1 MTKPSYSELR
11 EARKKA
17 ISEKVVAIATPA
29 VVVKES
35 ASFIMSPPI
44 SSATVISPEVVEQV
58 KQKLKE
64 EKLAEQKQKKR
75 DYQREYMREY
85 KKDIPVDEGDKLK
98 RKVKRSLS
106 GIDPAVL
113 KPILDEI
120 LAEK

>member
-11 EARKKA
+11 EAKKKA
-17 ISEKVVAIATPA
+17 VVEKVAVASPA
-29 VVVKES
+29 ES
-35 ASFIMSPPI
+35 ASFVMSAPVPV
-44 SSATVISPEVVEQV
+44 SLSPEVVEQV

-64 EKLAEQKQKKR
+64 DKLAEQKQKKR

-85 KKDIPVDEGDKLK
+85 KKDVPVDEGDKLK

-106 GIDPAVL
+106 GIDPSIL

>member
-17 ISEKVVAIATPA
+17 ISEKGVVVAPPA
-29 VVVKES
+29 VLVKES
-35 ASFIMSPPI
+35 ACFVMSAPP
-44 SSATVISPEVVEQV
+44 VISPEVVEQV

-64 EKLAEQKQKKR
+64 DKLAEQKQKKR

-85 KKDIPVDEGDKLK
+85 KKDIPVDEGEKLK
-98 RKVKRSLS
+98 KKVKRSLS
-106 GIDPAVL
+106 GIDPAIL

>member
-17 ISEKVVAIATPA
+17 ISEKGVVVAPPA
-29 VVVKES
+29 VLVKES
-35 ASFIMSPPI
+35 ACFVMSPPP
-44 SSATVISPEVVEQV
+44 STVISPEVVEQV

-64 EKLAEQKQKKR
+64 DKLAEQKQKKR

-85 KKDIPVDEGDKLK
+85 KKDVPVDEGDKLK

-106 GIDPAVL
+106 GIDPAIL